1 MIWFVFGYSCK
12 KENFWL
18 FWVSQCFVWQK
29 LKRKWAK
36 PSVYALMQGGKNVAI
51 NLDVLLIDLVVK
63 IIVLAPAFWL
73 AGRVLAGEKAKF
85 LDAVWIVI
93 LGTLV
98 GGIFSYFEIIG
109 IIALIIQ
116 LIIWLGL
123 VKHFFDTDWIP
134 AFVIS
139 VLAVIIIIVVGFI
152 LGLVGIGIGL
162 LLI

>member
-1 MIWFVFGYSCK
+1 M
-12 KENFWL
+12 L
-18 FWVSQCFVWQK
+18 
-29 LKRKWAK
+29 
-36 PSVYALMQGGKNVAI
+36 GGKNLAI
-51 NLDVLLIDLVVK
+51 DLDVLLIELVIK
-63 IIVLAPAFWL
+63 IIVLSPAFWL
-73 AGRVLAGEKAKF
+73 AGRALAGKEKAKF

-93 LGTLV
+93 LGTLI

-123 VKHFFDTDWIP
+123 VKHFFDTDWIR

-152 LGLVGIGIGL
+152 LGLVGIGVGL

>member
-1 MIWFVFGYSCK
+1 M
-12 KENFWL
+12 
-18 FWVSQCFVWQK
+18 
-29 LKRKWAK
+29 
-36 PSVYALMQGGKNVAI
+36 AI
-51 NLDVLLIDLVVK
+51 NLDALLIELVVK
-63 IIVLAPAFWL
+63 IIILAPAFWL
-73 AGRVLAGEKAKF
+73 AGRALAGKENAKF

-123 VKHFFDTDWIP
+123 VKHFFDTDWIK

-139 VLAVIIIIVVGFI
+139 VLAVIILIVIGFI
-152 LGLVGIGIGL
+152 LGLIGIGIGL
-162 LLI
+162 ALI